1 MTESCH
7 VHTAALRYPM
17 YQAVIR
23 AAVRQA
29 EMIRAMDRTAVRNI
43 HMVSKAMDRTADRNM
58 HMVSKAM
65 GRPAGKATVR
75 MISRG
80 MVQEDISSMGIN
92 RQDTSSMG
100 MAQWIILTRMK
111 FAGTKL
117 WGFCLTLESWY

>member
-7 VHTAALRYPM
+7 VHTAAPRYQM

-23 AAVRQA
+23 AAARQV
-29 EMIRAMDRTAVRNI
+29 EMIRAMDRTAVSNI
-43 HMVSKAMDRTADRNM
+43 

-92 RQDTSSMG
+92 RQATSSMG
-100 MAQWIILTRMK
+100 VDQWIILTRMK

-117 WGFCLTLESWY
+117 WVFCLTLESWY